1 MNTWYCKSKEF
12 CSFYYHP
19 FTWHKLLSL
28 FEPDDLCTIEHFSG
42 VGKDEVNS
50 FYKSW
55 YGCSPEFL
63 AMKEPMRLSEL
74 KSLVKTFVKWP
85 HEFKLAI
92 GTVKIERGITNGI
105 VFTAD
110 EQTINHLTEKL
121 NVPKELLRPSLQNK
135 LVSMGKTGRIKVE
148 GEFTKSEILLDHVY
162 DELMRKVSQN
172 YFKFM
177 DALASA
183 PLEGI

>member
-1 MNTWYCKSKEF
+1 MKIWHHKSKES
-12 CSFYYHP
+12 CSFFCYP
-19 FTWHKLLSL
+19 FTWNKLLSL
-28 FEPDDLCTIEHFSG
+28 FDADEICTVEHFSG
-42 VGKDEVNS
+42 VGKEQS
-50 FYKSW
+50 YYKSW

-74 KSLVKTFVKWP
+74 KMLVKTFVKWP

-92 GTVKIERGITNGI
+92 GNVKIERAITGGI
-105 VFTAD
+105 VFTSD
-110 EQTINHLTEKL
+110 DLSIFNLIEKL
-121 NVPKELLRPSLQNK
+121 NVPKELLRPSLENK

-148 GEFTKSEILLDHVY
+148 GEFTKLEDLLDHVY
-162 DELMRKVSQN
+162 DELMRKVSPD

-177 DALASA
+177 DALSSA